1 MLQAIDPPQSH
12 IISALARVRQ
22 EWQDAAQGDSLLSIE
37 GNVGLILADLVNG
50 LELSAEIQIQI
61 LGADLFREVQF
72 LSNTPDQN

>member
-1 MLQAIDPPQSH
+1 MLQITHPPQSH

-50 LELSAEIQIQI
+50 LDLSTEAQIEV

-72 LSNTPDQN
+72 LSNAPDQN